1 MPFNIDLKELSAR
14 ESEQVEWKENG
25 NDKFVVSSIVKTIS
39 AFANDIANFGGGY
52 VVCGAKETKELAV
65 MIDTFHPL
73 MLTQQALE
81 LENSHYVMSWRNDSE
96 V

>member
-1 MPFNIDLKELSAR
+1 MPFNIDLKELSAP

-65 MIDTFHPL
+65 MIDTFKPL
-73 MLTQQALE
+73 WVTEAALKVYDD
-81 LENSHYVMSWRNDSE
+81 SYHKSWM